1 MTETRR
7 ALYEAGI
14 GELRNEVVTMSSM
27 VDKAIARAIDSL
39 KSQDAQLA
47 AEVKAGDKEIDSLR
61 WDAEDAAMTLIAT
74 QGPMAGDL
82 RVIAAS
88 LQIFTDLERM
98 GDYAVGIAKVVL
110 KTINEPLLK
119 PLVDIPR
126 MAQLAREMLADVT
139 TAFIQSDADAA
150 KVIAAR
156 DDEIDDLYDQVLRE
170 LLTYMMSDPSVINR
184 ATHLLWAA
192 HDVERI
198 GDRVTNIAERITYM
212 TSGEFVHLGGG
223 RKKRQRARDAAAAA
237 EAASAS
243 SASGLD

>member
-7 ALYEAGI
+7 VLYEAGI
-14 GELRNEVVTMSSM
+14 EELRNDVVTMSSM
-27 VDKAIARAIDSL
+27 VDKAIARAIDAL
-39 KSQDAQLA
+39 KTQDAQLA
-47 AEVKAGDKEIDSLR
+47 AQVKAGDKEIDALR

-110 KTINEPLLK
+110 KTIDEPLLK

-139 TAFIQSDADAA
+139 TAFVESDAEAA
-150 KVIAAR
+150 KAIAAR

-170 LLTYMMSDPSVINR
+170 LLTYMMSDPAVINR
-184 ATHLLWAA
+184 ATRLLWAA

-223 RKKRQRARDAAAAA
+223 RKKRQRARAAAA

-243 SASGLD
+243 NASGLA

>member
-7 ALYEAGI
+7 AVYEAGI
-14 GELRNEVVTMSSM
+14 EELRNDVVTMSSM

-47 AEVKAGDKEIDSLR
+47 AEVKAGDKEIDALR

-98 GDYAVGIAKVVL
+98 GDYAVGVAKVVL
-110 KTINEPLLK
+110 KTIDEPLLK

-126 MAQLAREMLADVT
+126 MAQVAREMLADVT
-139 TAFIQSDADAA
+139 TAFIEGDADAA

-223 RKKRQRARDAAAAA
+223 RKKRQRARAAAAA

-243 SASGLD
+243 NTSGLA

>member
-1 MTETRR
+1 MNETKR

-14 GELRNEVVTMSSM
+14 EDLRNDVVTMSSM
-27 VDKAIARAIDSL
+27 VDKAIARAIDAL
-39 KSQDAQLA
+39 KTQDAQLA
-47 AEVKAGDKEIDSLR
+47 AEVKAGDKEIDALR

-98 GDYAVGIAKVVL
+98 GDYAVGVAKVVL
-110 KTINEPLLK
+110 KTIDEPLLK

-126 MAQLAREMLADVT
+126 MAQLAREMLSDVT
-139 TAFIQSDADAA
+139 TAFIESDAEAA
-150 KVIAAR
+150 KEIAAR

-223 RKKRQRARDAAAAA
+223 RKKRQRARDAASL

-243 SASGLD
+243 NASGLT

>member
-7 ALYEAGI
+7 AVYEAGI
-14 GELRNEVVTMSSM
+14 EELRNDVVTMSSM

-47 AEVKAGDKEIDSLR
+47 AEVKAGDKEIDALR
-61 WDAEDAAMTLIAT
+61 WDADDAAMTLIAT

-98 GDYAVGIAKVVL
+98 GDYAVGVAKVVL
-110 KTINEPLLK
+110 KTIDEPLLK

-126 MAQLAREMLADVT
+126 MAQVAREMLADVT
-139 TAFIQSDADAA
+139 TAFIEGDADAA

-223 RKKRQRARDAAAAA
+223 RKKRQRARDAAAA

-243 SASGLD
+243 NTSGLA

>member
-1 MTETRR
+1 MNETKR

-14 GELRNEVVTMSSM
+14 EDLRNDVVTMSSM
-27 VDKAIARAIDSL
+27 VDKAIARAIDAL
-39 KSQDAQLA
+39 KTQDAQLA
-47 AEVKAGDKEIDSLR
+47 AEVKAGDKEIDALR

-98 GDYAVGIAKVVL
+98 GDYAVGVAKVVL
-110 KTINEPLLK
+110 KTIDEPLLK

-126 MAQLAREMLADVT
+126 MAQLAREMLSDVT
-139 TAFIQSDADAA
+139 TAFIESDAEAA
-150 KVIAAR
+150 KEIAAR

-223 RKKRQRARDAAAAA
+223 RKKRQRARDAASL

-243 SASGLD
+243 NASGLA

>member
-1 MTETRR
+1 MTETKR

-14 GELRNEVVTMSSM
+14 EDLRNDVVTMSSM
-27 VDKAIARAIDSL
+27 VDKAIARAIDAL
-39 KSQDAQLA
+39 KTQDAQLA
-47 AEVKAGDKEIDSLR
+47 AEVKAGDKEIDALR
-61 WDAEDAAMTLIAT
+61 WDAEDHAMTLIAT

-110 KTINEPLLK
+110 KTIDEPLLK

-126 MAQLAREMLADVT
+126 MAQLARQMLSDVT
-139 TAFIQSDADAA
+139 TAFIERDADAA
-150 KVIAAR
+150 KKIAAR

-212 TSGEFVHLGGG
+212 SSGEFVHLGGG
-223 RKKRQRARDAAAAA
+223 RKKRQRLREAEAA
-237 EAASAS
+237 EAETASAS
-243 SASGLD
+243 

>member
-1 MTETRR
+1 MNETKR

-14 GELRNEVVTMSSM
+14 EELRNDVVTMSSM
-27 VDKAIARAIDSL
+27 VDKAIARAIDAL
-39 KSQDAQLA
+39 KTQDAQLA
-47 AEVKAGDKEIDSLR
+47 AEVKAGDKEIDALR

-98 GDYAVGIAKVVL
+98 GDYAVGVAKVVL
-110 KTINEPLLK
+110 KTIDEPLLK

-126 MAQLAREMLADVT
+126 MAQLAREMLSDVT
-139 TAFIQSDADAA
+139 TAFIESDAEAA
-150 KVIAAR
+150 KEIAAR

-223 RKKRQRARDAAAAA
+223 RKKRQRARDAASL

-243 SASGLD
+243 NASGLA

>member
-7 ALYEAGI
+7 AVYEAGI
-14 GELRNEVVTMSSM
+14 EELRNDVVTMSSM

-47 AEVKAGDKEIDSLR
+47 AEVKAGDKEIDALR

-98 GDYAVGIAKVVL
+98 GDYAVGVAKVVL
-110 KTINEPLLK
+110 KTIDEPLLK

-126 MAQLAREMLADVT
+126 MAQVAREMLADVT
-139 TAFIQSDADAA
+139 TAFIEGDADAA

-223 RKKRQRARDAAAAA
+223 RKKRQRARDAAAA

-243 SASGLD
+243 NTSGLA